1 MTECRNCGRAAG
13 DAFACTSCADAARRH
28 LADVAYLAR
37 FADSKRA
44 RVGSNWSTGYSSPAA
59 ERPLPYDA
67 RVSRVLEPAKV
78 ALHGTARIVL
88 EECPEH
94 IGDGSSPVA
103 DSLASV
109 ADWLIQFVD
118 WLRTRDVAPEEFETF
133 AYLSE
138 QISELFDRP
147 PVRLYVGSCGAPMQD
162 EITCTEALY
171 VETNERGEPASAVVS
186 CPHCKTTHY
195 VRERREEL
203 AEAVAGYQATAKEIS
218 VLCRLTE
225 GDGVSVRMIQ
235 TYAAHGL
242 LQPRGERL
250 ELDAMGRVRR
260 TTTYRIG
267 DVRGAIAAWKVRLEA
282 RRKSK
287 SRAA

>member
-1 MTECRNCGRAAG
+1 MTECRKCGRAAG
-13 DAFACTSCADAARRH
+13 DAFACTTCAAAARRH
-28 LADVAYLAR
+28 LADIAYLAR

-44 RVGSNWSTGYSSPAA
+44 RLGSNWSTGHTSPA
-59 ERPLPYDA
+59 RVQPLPYDM
-67 RVSRVLEPAKV
+67 RVSRVLDPAKV

-109 ADWLIQFVD
+109 ADWLIQFAD
-118 WLRTRDVAPEEFETF
+118 WLRTRDVAAEEFDTF
-133 AYLSE
+133 ERLAGDVSD
-138 QISELFDRP
+138 LFDRP
-147 PVRLYVGSCGAPMQD
+147 PVRLYVGKCGAAVQD
-162 EITCTEALY
+162 EITCLEPLY
-171 VETNERGEPASAVVS
+171 VETDERGAPSAAVVN
-186 CPHCKTTHY
+186 CPRCKATHY
-195 VRERREEL
+195 VTERREQL

-235 TYAAHGL
+235 TYATHGL

-250 ELDAMGRVRR
+250 ALDGLGRVHR

-267 DVRGAIAAWKVRLEA
+267 DVRPAIEAWKGLLE
-282 RRKSK
+282 RRKRSK
-287 SRAA
+287 RKVA